1 MYVAFDLRNNYHTQN
16 PVLFVAS
23 CFASFFASFCGNL
36 MLRIQKKS
44 IISSNSISWTVEF
57 WKIKH
62 FTEIKFHKLHTYNT
76 IFLHKLYF
84 TKSSTWFHLSNRIW
98 ELLIL
103 KSFLL
108 KTIILYYHR
117 QGIIRFFFLDK
128 PYKNKNEWNRMK
140 LKTRLKRLFCRNVV
154 LWMLKILIFC
164 DDLILQIQ
172 LEFAKFTKFSF
183 CENFISWGGIP
194 WKHFLLCILK
204 NTQSDKNLPS
214 NIPCPCC
221 WYPSLSL

>member
-1 MYVAFDLRNNYHTQN
+1 MQ
-16 PVLFVAS
+16 
-23 CFASFFASFCGNL
+23 
-36 MLRIQKKS
+36 RIQKKS
-44 IISSNSISWTVEF
+44 IISSNSISWTVEI

-103 KSFLL
+103 ISFLL

-117 QGIIRFFFLDK
+117 QGIIRFIFLDK

-140 LKTRLKRLFCRNVV
+140 LKTRLKRLFLWECSSVNVENPNILWWFKFCKFNWNLQNSRNFLSVKISSLGVV
-154 LWMLKILIFC
+154 FLESTFYCAFSRILRVIKTFQVIYLALAVGTPRCHYDYCTQFNIF
-164 DDLILQIQ
+164 LIKL
-172 LEFAKFTKFSF
+172 
-183 CENFISWGGIP
+183 
-194 WKHFLLCILK
+194 
-204 NTQSDKNLPS
+204 
-214 NIPCPCC
+214 
-221 WYPSLSL
+221 